1 MEFKAFEECTKIK
14 ATELKYGN
22 YHLELFLKEDSVL
35 KNLLKDYSKNKEEM
49 SDDMIDKLKEVWSG
63 NIITIH
69 T

>member
-1 MEFKAFEECTKIK
+1 MEFKACEECTEIK
-14 ATELKYGN
+14 VTELKNDN

-35 KNLLKDYSKNKEEM
+35 KKLLEGNSKNEEKM

-63 NIITIH
+63 NIITFH